1 MGWFQNI
8 DWVLLAT
15 LIPVLVFSMTLHEL
29 AHGLAAYKLGDP
41 TAKMRGRLTL
51 NPLKH
56 LDPLGTAMFFI
67 TAMIPNGFIF
77 GWAKPIPVAPY
88 YFKSRQRGM
97 MLVGLVGPLT
107 NFALAIVFAVVLNLL
122 EPVLNQ
128 PDPGA
133 VREWLFTLLFL
144 ALEVNVVLGIF
155 NLIPVPP
162 LDGSRIVGGFL
173 PKRAYDVWV
182 SIDRYGTFIIIILLV
197 LISSSALGDRLSDG
211 YWALFQAMLPAYQ

>member
-1 MGWFQNI
+1 MNI
-8 DWVLLAT
+8 DWLLLAT

-29 AHGLAAYKLGDP
+29 AHGLTAYRLGDP

-67 TAMIPNGFIF
+67 TAIAGGFIF
-77 GWAKPIPVAPY
+77 GWAKPIPVSPY

-107 NFALAIVFAVVLNLL
+107 NFVLAVVFAVVLNLL

-128 PDPGA
+128 PGA
-133 VREWLFTLLFL
+133 VREWLFTLLLL
-144 ALEVNVVLGIF
+144 ALQVNVVLGIF
-155 NLIPVPP
+155 NLIPIPP

-173 PKRAYDVWV
+173 PRRAYDVWV
-182 SIDRYGTFIIIILLV
+182 SIDRYGIFIIVILLV
-197 LISSSALGDRLSDG
+197 LISSTALGGRMSDG
-211 YWALFQAMLPAYQ
+211 YNALFRALLPAYFN